1 MAETVPDEPWV
12 DDATPVDVSERLVR
26 LALMRAGHIAVRYTT
41 GPSTVL
47 GVRARRRRAKIEV
60 TAEEL
65 GAPGLTASDWTE
77 RWTFSENLVDGRGV
91 LTTLEDALAALSPPG
106 SGGSVS
112 LRLELHDEVE
122 AYRNSYAFVVGW
134 LIVVAI
140 TVAGARALG
149 TQSSEGLLGVV
160 ARWGEGGRADDLGAA
175 SLLTAVAL
183 AAMLPAAVGAWCV
196 ERIADGLGW
205 PYAVREP
212 LEVGGAVI
220 GCAAFLLAV
229 ILSGSSWGLVTALPW
244 IVGIAWVVG
253 VPLARRFAG
262 WLRPAG

>member
-1 MAETVPDEPWV
+1 MCGLAAGGLDRGDGRGAWAPD
-12 DDATPVDVSERLVR
+12 
-26 LALMRAGHIAVRYTT
+26 
-41 GPSTVL
+41 
-47 GVRARRRRAKIEV
+47 
-60 TAEEL
+60 
-65 GAPGLTASDWTE
+65 LTASDWTE

-106 SGGSVS
+106 SGGRLSV
-112 LRLELHDEVE
+112 RLELHDEVE

-134 LIVVAI
+134 LIVVPI
-140 TVAGARALG
+140 TVLAARALG

-160 ARWGEGGRADDLGAA
+160 ARREEGREEFFGAGW
-175 SLLTAVAL
+175 LVIAVAL
-183 AAMLPAAVGAWCV
+183 TAMLPAAVGAWCV